1 MKEENKKELIK
12 VDANTI
18 SELEHELK
26 SLLKTRNVELK
37 EQIKNIQEE
46 QNRFEYQ
53 LNDKLNKIEK
63 AKKELKP
70 KNNNTLNILVSIL
83 IILVLI
89 DVGFRIFAN

>member
-18 SELEHELK
+18 SELENELK

-63 AKKELKP
+63 AKQNIKP
-70 KNNNTLNILVSIL
+70 KSNLAIYITISILSIL
-83 IILVLI
+83 IIIDILVR
-89 DVGFRIFAN
+89 VFS

>member
-18 SELEHELK
+18 SELENELK

-63 AKKELKP
+63 AKQNIKP
-70 KNNNTLNILVSIL
+70 KSNLAIYIAISILSIL
-83 IILVLI
+83 IIIDILVR
-89 DVGFRIFAN
+89 VFS